1 MDGTIR
7 KNIQIGML
15 VDIVLKRDQ
24 PTGKLT
30 RGYVKRILTSSPQHH
45 RGIKVELT
53 GNGDS
58 VNRIGRVQHIPTKE
72 EIKLENFK
80 FYNKFFFLKKVYS
93 IWDVVNKRYFIMDY
107 LNPSKNNQIEKTSFL
122 FDSQEQA
129 NLFIKGTEYDSKDY
143 SIREVNRNKLLAESF
158 SKIGTQF
165 VRINKDRKLSLEKL
179 SEWEQ
184 YFKNMR

>member
-1 MDGTIR
+1 MDGTIK

-15 VDIVLKRDQ
+15 VDIVLKKDQ

-30 RGYVKRILTSSPQHH
+30 RGYVIRILTNSAQHH
-45 RGIKVELT
+45 RGIKVQIS
-53 GNGDS
+53 GNGGES
-58 VNRIGRVQHIPTKE
+58 ETVGRVQHIPSKDD
-72 EIKLENFK
+72 IKLENFK

-93 IWDVVNKRYFIMDY
+93 IWDVVNKRYFI
-107 LNPSKNNQIEKTSFL
+107 LNYQNASKNNQVEKTSFL
-122 FDSQEQA
+122 FESQEQA
-129 NLFIKGTEYDSKDY
+129 SLFTKGTEYDSKDY

-158 SKIGTQF
+158 TKIGTQF
-165 VRINKDRKLSLEKL
+165 VRINGERKLSIEKL